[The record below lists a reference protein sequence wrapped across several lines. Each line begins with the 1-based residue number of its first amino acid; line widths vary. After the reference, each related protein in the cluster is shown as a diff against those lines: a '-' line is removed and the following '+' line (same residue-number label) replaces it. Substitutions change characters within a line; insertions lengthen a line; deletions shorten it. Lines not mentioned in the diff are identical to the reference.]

1 MRQATRE
8 RYREEE
14 NFDDDLVEEDSEGN
28 KFVERILKADERRF
42 REDDSGAFTTPDRP
56 TIALSNVTP
65 SLPHSLGIPPPAQ
78 THPRA
83 APSPPATTSHLPAT
97 QHDVGG
103 MVPVQTD
110 PFDPTRRLDFS
121 ICDRNDEHHSLAA
134 VSTNVLVENNQT
146 LSRPI
151 EEDGSAT
158 ASTPLDRVISYWCS
172 LFEQIP
178 DYTSRRQWMAQVER
192 MYLSMKTNRSI
203 GLPKKVEL
211 LM

>member
-97 QHDVGG
+97 QL
-103 MVPVQTD
+103 TLL
-110 PFDPTRRLDFS
+110 TRRGDWIFQFAIETMSTIRLLQYRRMFS
-121 ICDRNDEHHSLAA
+121 
-134 VSTNVLVENNQT
+134 
-146 LSRPI
+146 
-151 EEDGSAT
+151 
-158 ASTPLDRVISYWCS
+158 
-172 LFEQIP
+172 
-178 DYTSRRQWMAQVER
+178 
-192 MYLSMKTNRSI
+192 
-203 GLPKKVEL
+203 
-211 LM
+211 